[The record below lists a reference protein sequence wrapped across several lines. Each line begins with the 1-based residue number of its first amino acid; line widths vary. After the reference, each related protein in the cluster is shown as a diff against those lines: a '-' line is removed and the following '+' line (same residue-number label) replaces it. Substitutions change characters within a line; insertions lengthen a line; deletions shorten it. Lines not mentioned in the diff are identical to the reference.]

1 VSVLV
6 IMDIEGGTVEQYD
19 HVDRLMG
26 GTTAENAPAGLI
38 SHTAGPTDTGFFVA
52 DVWESPDAMQAFYE
66 TTLAG
71 HLQTAGVP
79 EVQPQIVPVH
89 NHLHGRGTEAGVIVI
104 AEMPGLSADDY
115 DRITADLAA
124 HSGDG
129 SDHPGMSHVA
139 GVADRGLIVV
149 DVWGSE
155 EEFGAYAQAELA
167 PRAGDRMSEMK
178 TRFAPVRNHVQVKS
192 PAKA

>member
-1 VSVLV
+1 VPVLV

-19 HVDRLMG
+19 HVDRLVG
-26 GTTAENAPAGLI
+26 GTTADNAPAGLI

-52 DVWESPDAMQAFYE
+52 DVWESPEALQDFYE
-66 TTLAG
+66 NHLAG
-71 HLQTAGVP
+71 ALKEAGVP
-79 EVQPQIVPVH
+79 EVQPQIMPVH
-89 NHLHGRGTEAGVIVI
+89 NHLEGRGSTAGVIVI
-104 AEMPGLSADDY
+104 AEIPGLSAEDY
-115 DRITADLAA
+115 DRITADLEA

-129 SDHPGMSHVA
+129 SRHPGVSHVA
-139 GVADRGLIVV
+139 GAHGAGLVVV

-167 PRAGDRMSEMK
+167 PRAGDRFAEMK
-178 TRFAPVRNHVQVKS
+178 TRFAKVRNHVQVKS